1 MLLILLKQDMN
12 TLGMSDSIQFIK
24 HHLTE
29 HYDNYVL
36 VVINSD
42 GELQYRY
49 NNWMIAKML
58 LDRASEQISEEMEEE
73 IVWEAEEEEDD

>member
-1 MLLILLKQDMN
+1 
-12 TLGMSDSIQFIK
+12 MSDSLKFIK
-24 HHLTE
+24 HQLTE

-36 VVINSD
+36 VVINRE

-58 LDRASEQISEEMEEE
+58 LDRQISEEMEEE
-73 IVWEAEEEEDD
+73 IVWEAEEEDDD

>member
-1 MLLILLKQDMN
+1 
-12 TLGMSDSIQFIK
+12 
-24 HHLTE
+24 
-29 HYDNYVL
+29 
-36 VVINSD
+36 VVINRE

-73 IVWEAEEEEDD
+73 VVWEAEEEDDD